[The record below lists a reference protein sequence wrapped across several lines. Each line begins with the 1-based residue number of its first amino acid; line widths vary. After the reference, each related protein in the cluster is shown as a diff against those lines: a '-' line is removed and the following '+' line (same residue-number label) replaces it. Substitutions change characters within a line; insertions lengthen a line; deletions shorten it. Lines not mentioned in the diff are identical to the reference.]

1 MMAEWERFKT
11 ELSKLMK
18 AGEKYTIS
26 ELENLLLDSDY
37 QFTEGDLEFNSENKP
52 KWMRSIKNAVRESPS
67 RTGHKGNKW
76 ADLSGEIDSQGKW
89 VYWRKPCSHCGV

>member
-1 MMAEWERFKT
+1 MMAEWERFKI

-18 AGEKYTIS
+18 VGEKYTIS
-26 ELENLLLDSDY
+26 ELENLLLDSNY

-52 KWMRSIKNAVRESPS
+52 KWRRSIKNAVRESPS

-76 ADLSGEIDSQGKW
+76 AELKGETDPQGKW
-89 VYWRKPCSHCGV
+89 IYWREPCSHCGV